1 MTDKHIL
8 RKKKFDENDIL
19 IHRTNPESGEEE
31 WSRVTTGL
39 GEKIQDVDVMD
50 VQDRS
55 ITFNKNEATEK
66 KIEEPEPKKTNLDFK
81 DHVDNTA
88 QYLKFVNA
96 HLAAKK
102 SKLLELKRQSEDFD
116 REVAKLKPQD
126 QRTKSDLDLI
136 NYKEIKPED
145 VRKVLASLEKERDE
159 ALSKVEHFSM
169 KLSKANEELEKKNSE
184 MEVAKSELESIKDNE
199 LSQNN
204 ETIKEENAMEV
215 IQNQLTSLDS
225 KAETGKIFGA
235 INALVILLNSKNQE
249 TLNELNSIKSEFNS
263 MKNEY
268 DKAIQKLNKK
278 K

>member
-8 RKKKFDENDIL
+8 RKKKFDEDDII
-19 IHRTNPESGEEE
+19 IHRTNPDSGDEE
-31 WSRVTTGL
+31 WSRITTGL
-39 GEKIQDVDVMD
+39 GEKIRDTDVME

-55 ITFNKNEATEK
+55 ITFNKKEATSK
-66 KIEEPEPKKTNLDFK
+66 KVEENEYKNKEMDFK

-102 SKLLELKRQSEDFD
+102 SKLLELKKQSEDFD

-136 NYKEIKPED
+136 NYKEIKPDD
-145 VRKVLASLEKERDE
+145 VRKVLLILEKERDE
-159 ALSKVEHFSM
+159 ALSKIEHFST
-169 KLSKANEELEKKNSE
+169 KLSKANEELERKNSE
-184 MEVAKSELESIKDNE
+184 MDIAKSELVAINNNESSQKNETVKEDNAMDVIHNE
-199 LSQNN
+199 LS
-204 ETIKEENAMEV
+204 
-215 IQNQLTSLDS
+215 SLDS
-225 KAETGKIFGA
+225 KAETGKIYGA
-235 INALVILLNSKNQE
+235 INSLVILLNSKNQE